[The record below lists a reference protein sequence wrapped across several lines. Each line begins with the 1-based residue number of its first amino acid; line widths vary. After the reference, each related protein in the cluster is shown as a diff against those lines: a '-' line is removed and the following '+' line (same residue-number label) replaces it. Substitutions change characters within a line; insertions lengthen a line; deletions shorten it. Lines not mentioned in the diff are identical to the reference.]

1 MILIDWGN
9 ITVPAWEHLLPFFT
23 ATIVFAA
30 LPGPAL
36 VYAAAQTMARGRRGG
51 FMAAF
56 GLHIGGLVHVAAAAA
71 GLSAVFTHVP
81 LAYSALKIIGALY
94 LIWLGIGIIRSKF
107 EAPSPDALHQT
118 QQALRPVQQAKND
131 NRAGKA
137 FLHSVTVEVLNPKT
151 ALFFIAFLP
160 QFADAS
166 AAFPVWLQFLILGLI
181 VNGAFTITDI
191 TAVLLTDKVLSGLRK
206 TKTSQRVV
214 KWMGGTMLVGLGAH
228 LALSK

>member
-1 MILIDWGN
+1 MPDWN
-9 ITVPAWEHLLPFFT
+9 HLLPFFT
-23 ATIVFAA
+23 ATMVFAF

-36 VYAAAQTMARGRRGG
+36 LYTAAQTLAHGRRGG

-81 LAYSALKIIGALY
+81 AAYTALKIVGALY
-94 LIWLGIGIIRSKF
+94 LIWLGIGIIRTRMDPGFVKQGVEESG
-107 EAPSPDALHQT
+107 EASSRTAP
-118 QQALRPVQQAKND
+118 R
-131 NRAGKA
+131 RGGRA
-137 FLHSVTVEVLNPKT
+137 FLHSVLVEVLNPKT

-160 QFADAS
+160 QFADAG

-181 VNGAFTITDI
+181 VGCAFSLADLI
-191 TAVLLTDKVLSGLRK
+191 AVLLTHQVLNGLKK
-206 TKTSQRVV
+206 TRRAQRIAQ
-214 KWMGGTMLVGLGAH
+214 WTGGTVLVGLGAH